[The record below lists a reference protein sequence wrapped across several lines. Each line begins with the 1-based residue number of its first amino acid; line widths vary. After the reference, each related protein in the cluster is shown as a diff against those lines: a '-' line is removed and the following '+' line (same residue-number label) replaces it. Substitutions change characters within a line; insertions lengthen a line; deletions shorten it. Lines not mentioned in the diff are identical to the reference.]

1 MTPRWLRVLWLALSW
16 LLVACAGTGGNPAAV
31 LTVTPPP
38 ALTPPPPT
46 VAPAAI
52 PAMLPTPDPA
62 TGLVAE
68 QFDSWRYTA
77 GVAEGAVFVSVA
89 YDVSSARGIAAF
101 DAANRTLATQ
111 VQGAVP
117 VHVVFRRPLSADEVA
132 AIVGATG
139 IAVTGY
145 IARAVDDQGLRVT
158 MMGPGMPPGAGG
170 TPMPTVAPTPTRP
183 DRTPAPAN
191 PRAGF
196 KGYVTL
202 DATADTGQLAHLLA
216 DGRVFTTDV
225 TEAVATAR
233 GRAAL
238 IVGDPSRAALPVRR
252 APSSGLYWWLEE
264 RGIAPLP

>member
-31 LTVTPPP
+31 LTVTPPS

-46 VAPAAI
+46 VAPAAM

-68 QFDSWRYTA
+68 QFDGWRYTA
-77 GVAEGAVFVSVA
+77 GVAEGAVFVSLA

-132 AIVGATG
+132 AIVGATR

-183 DRTPAPAN
+183 DRMPAPAN

-202 DATADTGQLAHLLA
+202 DATADAGQLAHLLA
-216 DGRVFTTDV
+216 DARVFTTDV

-238 IVGDPSRAALPVRR
+238 IAGDPSRAALPVRH

>member
-1 MTPRWLRVLWLALSW
+1 MTPRWLRVLWLTLPY
-16 LLVACAGTGGNPAAV
+16 LLAACAGVGSQPAAPLV
-31 LTVTPPP
+31 LPTAPPP
-38 ALTPPPPT
+38 S
-46 VAPAAI
+46 VAAP
-52 PAMLPTPDPA
+52 PAMPGTLPTPDPA
-62 TGLVAE
+62 TGLVTE
-68 QFDSWRYTA
+68 QFDGWRYTA

-101 DAANRTLATQ
+101 DTANRTLAAR

-117 VHVVFRRPLSADEVA
+117 VHVVFRRPLGADEVA

-145 IARAVDDQGLRVT
+145 LARSVDDQGLRVT

-170 TPMPTVAPTPTRP
+170 TPMPTGASTPTRP
-183 DRTPAPAN
+183 DRTPAPTN

-202 DATADTGQLAHLLA
+202 DATADAGQLAHLLA
-216 DGRVFTTDV
+216 DERVFTTDV

-238 IVGDPSRAALPVRR
+238 IATDPSRAALPVRR

>member
-46 VAPAAI
+46 VAPAAM

-68 QFDSWRYTA
+68 QFDGWRYTA

-101 DAANRTLATQ
+101 AAANRTLATQ

-132 AIVGATG
+132 VIVGATR

-202 DATADTGQLAHLLA
+202 DATADAGQLAQLLA
-216 DGRVFTTDV
+216 DARVFTTDV

-238 IVGDPSRAALPVRR
+238 IASDPSRAALPVRH